1 MADSD
6 WWVAMDT
13 VLASYNSTAIK
24 QVAPGIDS
32 NTVLVYYELTN
43 TATYYMTE

>member
-1 MADSD
+1 M
-6 WWVAMDT
+6 VT

-24 QVAPGIDS
+24 QVGPRIDS

-43 TATYYMTE
+43 KALCYMTD